1 MTQSRRDPATYGDRH
16 AQVYNRIYGTRSA
29 PEAAVDALAAA
40 GRDGGVLELGAGTG
54 RLAIPLA
61 AGGTAVDGI
70 EASPAM
76 VRQLRTQPG
85 GAAVGVVIADLAD
98 FDLPRKDYGVAVC
111 AVSTLFM
118 LPHAQ
123 QRSCIAAAARHLRPG
138 GTLFIE
144 AFRFDPRRFDA
155 HGQRTEHRR
164 ATAGTHTVHSR
175 HDLAARAIS
184 ITHVL
189 GEPDGATSEYQVT
202 LHYTS
207 LAGLDAMPPPRAWR
221 CPPAGMT
228 GRAGR
233 SARTAAT
240 RSASTAGRGECA
252 PARAEPAGAVTAA
265 VLVGALSPGST
276 RVPPSHT

>member
-1 MTQSRRDPATYGDRH
+1 M
-16 AQVYNRIYGTRSA
+16 
-29 PEAAVDALAAA
+29 
-40 GRDGGVLELGAGTG
+40 
-54 RLAIPLA
+54 
-61 AGGTAVDGI
+61 
-70 EASPAM
+70 
-76 VRQLRTQPG
+76 
-85 GAAVGVVIADLAD
+85 IADLAD

-207 LAGLDAMPPPRAWR
+207 LAGLDAMA
-221 CPPAGMT
+221 AAEGL
-228 GRAGR
+228 AL
-233 SARTAAT
+233 SARWHDW
-240 RSASTAGRGECA
+240 AGGPLR
-252 PARAEPAGAVTAA
+252 PDSSDPVSVYRRAR
-265 VLVGALSPGST
+265 
-276 RVPPSHT
+276 